1 MCLPVKL
8 IELIKKIVI
17 PHRRKLKFETIL
29 DAFDKYSD
37 KFFIILEN
45 DAKNALKYTIASK
58 EQRKGKREKA
68 EN

>member
-1 MCLPVKL
+1 MF
-8 IELIKKIVI
+8 KINLK
-17 PHRRKLKFETIL
+17 RKQRFETIL

-37 KFFIILEN
+37 KFFIVLEN
-45 DAKNALKYTIASK
+45 DAKNGLKYTIASK

>member
-1 MCLPVKL
+1 MKL
-8 IELIKKIVI
+8 IELIKKIVT

-29 DAFDKYSD
+29 DAFDKYTD

-45 DAKNALKYTIASK
+45 DGKNALKYTIASK

>member
-1 MCLPVKL
+1 MKL
-8 IELIKKIVI
+8 IELIKKIVT

-45 DAKNALKYTIASK
+45 DAKNVLKYTIASK

-68 EN
+68 EI